1 MFNSTANNTVEFIP
15 VMQSPLHAFGLVAK
29 QEKMND
35 SKGVWAN
42 EIPLLGYISLRG
54 SAQNE
59 AFTSAA
65 STALGITLPTQPCSM
80 VYTAWGSI
88 LWLSTDEW
96 LLICKRDQRASL
108 QQSLETALTG
118 IHSQVIDNSG
128 GFTTVLLQGNNASD
142 VLHHC
147 TVYNLNALESGK
159 VVGTTFGKVSLF
171 LHQQENGY
179 NLVFRRSFAD
189 YIWRYLER
197 SALPYGF
204 GIVQL
209 NNGQ

>member
-1 MFNSTANNTVEFIP
+1 MFNSNQFSP

-29 QEKMND
+29 QEQVND

-42 EIPLLGYISLRG
+42 EIALSGYISLRG
-54 SAQNE
+54 NPQND
-59 AFTSAA
+59 AFIQAVN
-65 STALGITLPTQPCSM
+65 TALSIALPTQPCRM
-80 VYTAWGSI
+80 IYTAWGSI

-96 LLICKRDQRASL
+96 LLVCKRDQRASI
-108 QQSLETALTG
+108 QQLLETALVG
-118 IHSQVIDNSG
+118 IHSQVFDNSG
-128 GFTTVLLQGNNASD
+128 GFTTVLLQGKNASD

-147 TVYNLNALESGK
+147 TVYDLSALNAGK

-171 LHQQENGY
+171 LHKQQDGY
-179 NLVFRRSFAD
+179 SLVFRRSFAD
-189 YIWRYLER
+189 YIWRFLEH

-204 GIVQL
+204 GIAQL

>member
-1 MFNSTANNTVEFIP
+1 MFNSNQFSP
-15 VMQSPLHAFGLVAK
+15 VMQSPLHPFGLVAK
-29 QEKMND
+29 QEKVND

-42 EIPLLGYISLRG
+42 ELPLSGYISLRG
-54 SAQNE
+54 NAQNE
-59 AFTSAA
+59 AFTQAVS
-65 STALGITLPTQPCSM
+65 SSLGIALPTQPCSM
-80 VYTAWGSI
+80 VYAAWGSI

-108 QQSLETALTG
+108 QESLETALTG
-118 IHSQVIDNSG
+118 IHSQVFDNSG
-128 GFTTVLLQGNNASD
+128 GFTTVLLQGKNASD

-147 TVYNLNALESGK
+147 TVYDLSALESGK

-171 LHQQENGY
+171 LHQQESGY
-179 NLVFRRSFAD
+179 SLVFRRSFAD

-204 GIVQL
+204 GIAQL